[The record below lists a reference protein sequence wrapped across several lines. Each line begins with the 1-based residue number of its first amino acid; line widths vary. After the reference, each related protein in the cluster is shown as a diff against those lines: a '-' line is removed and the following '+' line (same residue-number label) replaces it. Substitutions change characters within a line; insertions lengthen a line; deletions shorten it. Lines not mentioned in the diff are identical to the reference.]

1 MGRRGEPGGSWP
13 LQWRMRTWAD
23 LQSYARDKY
32 WLAEDLEDR
41 FALIFAIPGGRTQQ
55 PRDLQEKGTRSSSPQ
70 LRQQVRTKPSSKS
83 PQPAKPSSSAF
94 TNAGSGPARSSQ
106 RSRNSARWRRT
117 STAASHSWV

>member
-70 LRQQVRTKPSSKS
+70 LRQQVRTKPSSKCQGS
-83 PQPAKPSSSAF
+83 GVLIASRSAELIALSGPSSL
-94 TNAGSGPARSSQ
+94 R
-106 RSRNSARWRRT
+106 
-117 STAASHSWV
+117 